1 MSSHS
6 CFNRAHWRPLSD
18 TERKVLA
25 RLLDVDF
32 PGKGELLEQARE
44 LRARTL
50 DAEGGIALLP
60 AASAPAAEVVRRIP
74 VEAEFEDF
82 DGTTVHMLLHVVG
95 GFLNELEIYRDDSG
109 SIQRDIGGAD
119 LRLIVL

>member
-1 MSSHS
+1 
-6 CFNRAHWRPLSD
+6 
-18 TERKVLA
+18 
-25 RLLDVDF
+25 LLDVDF